1 MKEINDLYDYGYKI
15 VQKSDYFKF
24 SLDSMLL
31 SNFVGI
37 NMSDSK
43 LLDFCTGN
51 CPVPII
57 LSNSIKN
64 IVAFEVQKE
73 IYELGDESLKLNN
86 INNVKLINDDIKNI
100 GNYYE
105 EGYFDI
111 ITCNPPYFKVIDSS
125 RINDNNVK
133 AIARH
138 EILIKLEDIVSLA
151 YKFLRDKGKLYIVY
165 RPDRLMDL
173 LKLFN
178 KYKFGVKKL
187 QCCYNNSDSLSS
199 MILIEAMKNGQDD
212 LKILAPL
219 FTENYRRNEG
229 N

>member
-31 SNFVGI
+31 ANFVNI

-51 CPVPII
+51 CPIPIK
-57 LSNSIKN
+57 LSNSNKK

-165 RPDRLMDL
+165 RPDRLMEL
-173 LKLFN
+173 LKLFD

-219 FTENYRRNEG
+219 YTENYRR
-229 N
+229 

>member
-31 SNFVGI
+31 ANFVNI

-51 CPVPII
+51 RPIPII

-165 RPDRLMDL
+165 RPDRLMEL
-173 LKLFN
+173 LKLFD

-219 FTENYRRNEG
+219 YTENYRR
-229 N
+229 

>member
-31 SNFVGI
+31 ANFVNI
-37 NMSDSK
+37 NMADSK

-51 CPVPII
+51 CPIPII

-64 IVAFEVQKE
+64 IVAFEVQME
-73 IYELGDESLKLNN
+73 IYELGDESLTLNN

-111 ITCNPPYFKVIDSS
+111 ITCNPPYFKVINSS
-125 RINDNNVK
+125 RINDNSVK

-165 RPDRLMDL
+165 RPDRLMEL
-173 LKLFN
+173 LKLFD

-187 QCCYNNSDSLSS
+187 QCCYNNSESLSS
-199 MILIEAMKNGQDD
+199 MILIEAMKNGHDD

-219 FTENYRRNEG
+219 YTENYRR
-229 N
+229 

>member
-31 SNFVGI
+31 ANFVNI
-37 NMSDSK
+37 NMADSK

-51 CPVPII
+51 CPIPII

-73 IYELGDESLKLNN
+73 IYELGDESLTLNN

-125 RINDNNVK
+125 RINDNSVK

-165 RPDRLMDL
+165 RPDRLMEL
-173 LKLFN
+173 LKLFD

-199 MILIEAMKNGQDD
+199 MILIEAMKNGHDD
-212 LKILAPL
+212 LKILAP
-219 FTENYRRNEG
+219 FYTENYRR
-229 N
+229 

>member
-15 VQKSDYFKF
+15 VQNSDYFKF

-31 SNFVGI
+31 ANFVNI
-37 NMSDSK
+37 NMADSK

-51 CPVPII
+51 CPIPII

-165 RPDRLMDL
+165 RPDRLMEL
-173 LKLFN
+173 LKLFD

-187 QCCYNNSDSLSS
+187 QCCYNNSESLSS

-219 FTENYRRNEG
+219 FTENYRR
-229 N
+229 

>member
-31 SNFVGI
+31 ANFVNI

-51 CPVPII
+51 CPIPII

-111 ITCNPPYFKVIDSS
+111 ISCNPPYFKVIDSS
-125 RINDNNVK
+125 RINDNSVK

-165 RPDRLMDL
+165 RPDRLMEL
-173 LKLFN
+173 LKLFD

-219 FTENYRRNEG
+219 YTENYRR
-229 N
+229 

>member
-31 SNFVGI
+31 ANFVNI

-51 CPVPII
+51 CPIPII

-100 GNYYE
+100 GNYFE

-165 RPDRLMDL
+165 RPDRLMEL
-173 LKLFN
+173 LKLFD

-187 QCCYNNSDSLSS
+187 QCCYNNSESLSS

-219 FTENYRRNEG
+219 YTENYRR
-229 N
+229 

>member
-31 SNFVGI
+31 ANFVNI

-51 CPVPII
+51 CPIPII

-100 GNYYE
+100 GNYYK

-165 RPDRLMDL
+165 RPDRLMEL
-173 LKLFN
+173 LKLFD

-219 FTENYRRNEG
+219 YTENYRR
-229 N
+229 

>member
-31 SNFVGI
+31 ANFVSI
-37 NMSDSK
+37 NMTDSK

-51 CPVPII
+51 CPIPII

-125 RINDNNVK
+125 RINDNSVK

-165 RPDRLMDL
+165 RPDRLMEL
-173 LKLFN
+173 LKLFD

-219 FTENYRRNEG
+219 YTENYRR
-229 N
+229 

>member
-31 SNFVGI
+31 ANFVNI

-51 CPVPII
+51 CPIPII

-138 EILIKLEDIVSLA
+138 EILIKLEDIVYLS

-165 RPDRLMDL
+165 RPDRLMEL
-173 LKLFN
+173 LKLFD

-187 QCCYNNSDSLSS
+187 QCCYNNSESLSS

-219 FTENYRRNEG
+219 YTENYRR
-229 N
+229 

>member
-31 SNFVGI
+31 ANFVNI
-37 NMSDSK
+37 NMADSK

-51 CPVPII
+51 CPIPII

-73 IYELGDESLKLNN
+73 IYELGDESLTLNN

-165 RPDRLMDL
+165 RPDRLMEL
-173 LKLFN
+173 LKLFD

-219 FTENYRRNEG
+219 YTENYRR
-229 N
+229 

>member
-31 SNFVGI
+31 ANFVNI
-37 NMSDSK
+37 NMADSK

-51 CPVPII
+51 CPIPII

-73 IYELGDESLKLNN
+73 IYELGDESLTLNN

-165 RPDRLMDL
+165 RPDRLMEL
-173 LKLFN
+173 LKLFD

-187 QCCYNNSDSLSS
+187 QCCYNNSESLSS

-219 FTENYRRNEG
+219 FTENYRR
-229 N
+229 

>member
-31 SNFVGI
+31 ANFVGI
-37 NMSDSK
+37 NMADSK

-100 GNYYE
+100 SNYYE

-125 RINDNNVK
+125 RINDNSVK

-165 RPDRLMDL
+165 RPDRLMEL
-173 LKLFN
+173 LKLFD

-187 QCCYNNSDSLSS
+187 QCCYNNSESLSS

-219 FTENYRRNEG
+219 YTENYRR
-229 N
+229 

>member
-15 VQKSDYFKF
+15 VQNSDYFKF

-31 SNFVGI
+31 ANFVGI
-37 NMSDSK
+37 NISDSK

-51 CPVPII
+51 CPIPII

-73 IYELGDESLKLNN
+73 IYELGNESLKLNN

-100 GNYYE
+100 GNYYD

-111 ITCNPPYFKVIDSS
+111 ITCNPPYFKVIDTSK
-125 RINDNNVK
+125 INDNSVK

-151 YKFLRDKGKLYIVY
+151 YKYLRDKGKLYIVY
-165 RPDRLMDL
+165 RPDRLMEL
-173 LKLFN
+173 LKLFD
-178 KYKFGVKKL
+178 KYKFGIKKL

-199 MILIEAMKNGQDD
+199 IILIEAMKNGQDD

-219 FTENYRRNEG
+219 YTENYRR
-229 N
+229 

>member
-1 MKEINDLYDYGYKI
+1 MI
-15 VQKSDYFKF
+15 VKNNLLNFKDAYIYQDTDYFKF

-31 SNFVGI
+31 ANFVNI

-51 CPVPII
+51 CPIPII

-165 RPDRLMDL
+165 RPDRLMEL
-173 LKLFN
+173 LKLFD

-219 FTENYRRNEG
+219 YTENYRR
-229 N
+229 

>member
-31 SNFVGI
+31 ANFVNI
-37 NMSDSK
+37 NMADSK

-51 CPVPII
+51 CPIPII

-73 IYELGDESLKLNN
+73 IYELGDESLTLNN
-86 INNVKLINDDIKNI
+86 INNVRLINDDIKNI
-100 GNYYE
+100 GNYYDD
-105 EGYFDI
+105 GYFDI

-165 RPDRLMDL
+165 RPDRLMEL
-173 LKLFN
+173 LKLFD

-187 QCCYNNSDSLSS
+187 QCCYNNRESLSS

-219 FTENYRRNEG
+219 FTENYRR
-229 N
+229 

>member
-31 SNFVGI
+31 ANFVNI
-37 NMSDSK
+37 NMADSK

-51 CPVPII
+51 CPIPII

-73 IYELGDESLKLNN
+73 IYELGDESLTLNN

-111 ITCNPPYFKVIDSS
+111 ITCNPPYFKVINSS
-125 RINDNNVK
+125 RINDNSVK

-165 RPDRLMDL
+165 RPDRLMEL
-173 LKLFN
+173 LKLFD

-199 MILIEAMKNGQDD
+199 MILIEAMKNGHDD

-219 FTENYRRNEG
+219 YTENFRR
-229 N
+229 

>member
-31 SNFVGI
+31 ANFVSI
-37 NMSDSK
+37 NMTDSK

-51 CPVPII
+51 CPIPII

-125 RINDNNVK
+125 RINDNSVK

-138 EILIKLEDIVSLA
+138 EILIKLEDIISLA
-151 YKFLRDKGKLYIVY
+151 YKYLRDKGKLYMVY
-165 RPDRLMDL
+165 RPDRLMEI
-173 LKLFN
+173 LKLFD

-219 FTENYRRNEG
+219 YTENYRR
-229 N
+229 

>member
-15 VQKSDYFKF
+15 VQKSDYFKY

-31 SNFVGI
+31 ANFVNI

-51 CPVPII
+51 CPIPII

-165 RPDRLMDL
+165 RPDRLMEL
-173 LKLFN
+173 LKLFD

-219 FTENYRRNEG
+219 YTENYRR
-229 N
+229 

>member
-31 SNFVGI
+31 ANFVNI
-37 NMSDSK
+37 NMADSK

-51 CPVPII
+51 CPIPII

-125 RINDNNVK
+125 KINDNNVK

-138 EILIKLEDIVSLA
+138 EILIKLEDIISLA

-165 RPDRLMDL
+165 RPDRLMEL
-173 LKLFN
+173 LKLFD

-187 QCCYNNSDSLSS
+187 QCCYNNSESLSS

-219 FTENYRRNEG
+219 FTENYRR
-229 N
+229 

>member
-31 SNFVGI
+31 ANFVNI
-37 NMSDSK
+37 NMADSK

-51 CPVPII
+51 CPIPII

-73 IYELGDESLKLNN
+73 IYELGDESLTLNN

-100 GNYYE
+100 GNYYK

-165 RPDRLMDL
+165 RPDRLMEL
-173 LKLFN
+173 LKLFD

-199 MILIEAMKNGQDD
+199 MILIEAMKNGHDD

-219 FTENYRRNEG
+219 FTENYRR
-229 N
+229 

>member
-31 SNFVGI
+31 ANFVNI
-37 NMSDSK
+37 NMADSK

-51 CPVPII
+51 CPIPII

-64 IVAFEVQKE
+64 IVAFEVQKD
-73 IYELGDESLKLNN
+73 IYELGDESLTLNN

-111 ITCNPPYFKVIDSS
+111 ITCNPPYFKVINSS
-125 RINDNNVK
+125 RINDNSVK

-165 RPDRLMDL
+165 RPDRLMEL
-173 LKLFN
+173 LKLFD

-187 QCCYNNSDSLSS
+187 QCCYNNSESLSS
-199 MILIEAMKNGQDD
+199 MILIEAMKNGHDD

-219 FTENYRRNEG
+219 YTENYRR
-229 N
+229 

>member
-31 SNFVGI
+31 ANFVNI
-37 NMSDSK
+37 NMADSK

-51 CPVPII
+51 CPIPII

-73 IYELGDESLKLNN
+73 IFELGDESLTLNN
-86 INNVKLINDDIKNI
+86 IKNVKLINDDIKNI

-125 RINDNNVK
+125 KINDNNVK

-165 RPDRLMDL
+165 RPDRLMEL
-173 LKLFN
+173 LKLFD

-187 QCCYNNSDSLSS
+187 QCCYNNSESLSS

-219 FTENYRRNEG
+219 YTENYRR
-229 N
+229 

>member
-31 SNFVGI
+31 ANFVNI

-51 CPVPII
+51 CPIPII

-165 RPDRLMDL
+165 RPDRLMEL
-173 LKLFN
+173 LKLFD

-212 LKILAPL
+212 LKILEPL
-219 FTENYRRNEG
+219 YTENYRR
-229 N
+229 

>member
-15 VQKSDYFKF
+15 VQNSDYFKF

-31 SNFVGI
+31 ANFVGI
-37 NMSDSK
+37 NMADSK

-86 INNVKLINDDIKNI
+86 IKNVRLINDDIKNI

-125 RINDNNVK
+125 RINDNSVK

-138 EILIKLEDIVSLA
+138 EILIKLEDIISLA
-151 YKFLRDKGKLYIVY
+151 YKYLRDKGKLYMVY
-165 RPDRLMDL
+165 RPDRLMEI
-173 LKLFN
+173 LKLFD

-219 FTENYRRNEG
+219 YTENFRRNE
-229 N
+229 

>member
-31 SNFVGI
+31 ANFVNI
-37 NMSDSK
+37 NMADSK

-51 CPVPII
+51 CPIPII

-73 IYELGDESLKLNN
+73 IYELGDESLTLNN

-151 YKFLRDKGKLYIVY
+151 YKFLRDQGKLYIVY
-165 RPDRLMDL
+165 RPDRLMEL
-173 LKLFN
+173 LKLFD

-199 MILIEAMKNGQDD
+199 MILIEAMKNGHDD

-219 FTENYRRNEG
+219 YTENYRR
-229 N
+229 

>member
-31 SNFVGI
+31 ANFVNI
-37 NMSDSK
+37 NMADSK

-51 CPVPII
+51 CPIPII

-73 IYELGDESLKLNN
+73 IYELGDESLTLNN

-125 RINDNNVK
+125 RINDNSVK

-165 RPDRLMDL
+165 RPDRLMEL
-173 LKLFN
+173 LKLFD

-219 FTENYRRNEG
+219 YTENYRR
-229 N
+229 

>member
-15 VQKSDYFKF
+15 VQNSDYFKF

-31 SNFVGI
+31 ANFVGI

-43 LLDFCTGN
+43 ILDFCTGN
-51 CPVPII
+51 CPIPII

-73 IYELGDESLKLNN
+73 IYELGNESLKLNN

-111 ITCNPPYFKVIDSS
+111 ITCNPPYFKVIDTSK
-125 RINDNNVK
+125 INDNSVK

-151 YKFLRDKGKLYIVY
+151 YKYLRDKGKLYIVY
-165 RPDRLMDL
+165 RPDRLMEL
-173 LKLFN
+173 LKLFD
-178 KYKFGVKKL
+178 KYKFRVKKL

-219 FTENYRRNEG
+219 YTENYRR
-229 N
+229 

>member
-31 SNFVGI
+31 ANFVNI
-37 NMSDSK
+37 NMADSK

-51 CPVPII
+51 CPIPII

-111 ITCNPPYFKVIDSS
+111 ITCNPPYFKVIGSS
-125 RINDNNVK
+125 RINDNSVK

-165 RPDRLMDL
+165 RPDRLMEL
-173 LKLFN
+173 LKLFDKN
-178 KYKFGVKKL
+178 KFGVKKL

-199 MILIEAMKNGQDD
+199 MILIEAMKNGHDD

-219 FTENYRRNEG
+219 YTENYRR
-229 N
+229 

>member
-15 VQKSDYFKF
+15 VQNSDYFKF

-31 SNFVGI
+31 ANFVGI
-37 NMSDSK
+37 NIADSK

-51 CPVPII
+51 CPIPII

-73 IYELGDESLKLNN
+73 IYELGVESLKLNN

-100 GNYYE
+100 SNYYE

-165 RPDRLMDL
+165 RPDRLMEL
-173 LKLFN
+173 LKLFD

-219 FTENYRRNEG
+219 YTENYRR
-229 N
+229 

>member
-1 MKEINDLYDYGYKI
+1 MKQINDLYDYGYKI

-31 SNFVGI
+31 ANFVNI
-37 NMSDSK
+37 NMADSK

-51 CPVPII
+51 CPIPII

-73 IYELGDESLKLNN
+73 IYELGDESLTLNN

-165 RPDRLMDL
+165 RPDRLMEL
-173 LKLFN
+173 LKLFD

-199 MILIEAMKNGQDD
+199 MILIEAMKNGHDD

-219 FTENYRRNEG
+219 YTENYRR
-229 N
+229 

>member
-24 SLDSMLL
+24 SLDSMSLA
-31 SNFVGI
+31 NFVNI
-37 NMSDSK
+37 NMADSK

-51 CPVPII
+51 CPIPII

-73 IYELGDESLKLNN
+73 IYELGDESLTLNN

-165 RPDRLMDL
+165 RPDRLMEL
-173 LKLFN
+173 LKLFD

-199 MILIEAMKNGQDD
+199 MILIEAMKNGHDD

-219 FTENYRRNEG
+219 FTENYRR
-229 N
+229 

>member
-31 SNFVGI
+31 ANFVNI
-37 NMSDSK
+37 NMADSK

-51 CPVPII
+51 CPIPII

-73 IYELGDESLKLNN
+73 IYELGEESLTLNN

-125 RINDNNVK
+125 RINDNSVK

-165 RPDRLMDL
+165 RPDRLMEL
-173 LKLFN
+173 LKLFD

-199 MILIEAMKNGQDD
+199 MILIEAMKNGHDD

-219 FTENYRRNEG
+219 YTENYRR
-229 N
+229 

>member
-31 SNFVGI
+31 ANFVNI
-37 NMSDSK
+37 NMADSK

-51 CPVPII
+51 CPIPII

-73 IYELGDESLKLNN
+73 IYVLGDESLTLNN
-86 INNVKLINDDIKNI
+86 INNVRLINDDIKNI

-165 RPDRLMDL
+165 RPDRLMEL
-173 LKLFN
+173 LKLFD

-187 QCCYNNSDSLSS
+187 QCCYNNSESSSS

-219 FTENYRRNEG
+219 YTENYRR
-229 N
+229 

>member
-31 SNFVGI
+31 ANFVNI
-37 NMSDSK
+37 NMADSK

-51 CPVPII
+51 CPIPII

-73 IYELGDESLKLNN
+73 IYELGDESLTLNN

-151 YKFLRDKGKLYIVY
+151 YKFLRDKCKLYIVY
-165 RPDRLMDL
+165 RPDRLMEL
-173 LKLFN
+173 LKLFD

-199 MILIEAMKNGQDD
+199 MILIEAMKNGHDD

-219 FTENYRRNEG
+219 YTENYRR
-229 N
+229 

>member
-31 SNFVGI
+31 ANFVNI
-37 NMSDSK
+37 NMADSK

-51 CPVPII
+51 CPIPII

-73 IYELGDESLKLNN
+73 IYELGDESLTLNN

-125 RINDNNVK
+125 RINDNSVK

-165 RPDRLMDL
+165 RPDRLMEL
-173 LKLFN
+173 LKLFD
-178 KYKFGVKKL
+178 KYMFGVKKL

-199 MILIEAMKNGQDD
+199 MILIEAMKNGHDD

-219 FTENYRRNEG
+219 YTENYRR
-229 N
+229 

>member
-15 VQKSDYFKF
+15 VQNSDYFKF

-31 SNFVGI
+31 ANFVNI
-37 NMSDSK
+37 NMADSK

-51 CPVPII
+51 CPIPII

-73 IYELGDESLKLNN
+73 IYELGDESLTLNN

-125 RINDNNVK
+125 KINDNNVK

-151 YKFLRDKGKLYIVY
+151 YKYLRDKGKLYMVY
-165 RPDRLMDL
+165 RPDRLMEL
-173 LKLFN
+173 LKLFD

-187 QCCYNNSDSLSS
+187 QCCYNNSESLSS

-219 FTENYRRNEG
+219 YTEKYRR
-229 N
+229 

>member
-15 VQKSDYFKF
+15 VQNSDYFKF

-31 SNFVGI
+31 ANFVNI
-37 NMSDSK
+37 NMADSK

-51 CPVPII
+51 CPIPII

-73 IYELGDESLKLNN
+73 IFELGDESLTLNN
-86 INNVKLINDDIKNI
+86 IKNVKLINDDIKNI
-100 GNYYE
+100 GDYYE

-151 YKFLRDKGKLYIVY
+151 HKFLRDKGKLYIVY
-165 RPDRLMDL
+165 RPDRLMEL
-173 LKLFN
+173 LKLFD

-219 FTENYRRNEG
+219 FTENYRR
-229 N
+229 

>member
-15 VQKSDYFKF
+15 VQNSDYFKF

-31 SNFVGI
+31 ANFVGI

-73 IYELGDESLKLNN
+73 IYELGNESLKLNN
-86 INNVKLINDDIKNI
+86 INNVKLINDDIKNV

-111 ITCNPPYFKVIDSS
+111 ITCNPPYFKVIDTSK
-125 RINDNNVK
+125 INDNSVK

-151 YKFLRDKGKLYIVY
+151 YKYLRDKGKLYIVY
-165 RPDRLMDL
+165 RPDRLMEL
-173 LKLFN
+173 LKLFD

-219 FTENYRRNEG
+219 YTENYRR
-229 N
+229 

>member
-31 SNFVGI
+31 ANFVNI

-51 CPVPII
+51 CPIPII

-100 GNYYE
+100 SNYYE

-138 EILIKLEDIVSLA
+138 EILIKLEDIVYLA

-165 RPDRLMDL
+165 RPDRLMEL
-173 LKLFN
+173 LKLFD
-178 KYKFGVKKL
+178 KHKFGVQKL

-219 FTENYRRNEG
+219 YTENYRR
-229 N
+229 